1 MTAKDR
7 LVAARKK
14 IEDPANWIKGRYAA
28 DANGEKCLSYA
39 DEACKFCA
47 LGALF
52 STEAGYFNEPSV
64 EILYEASHE
73 LGFDGVTE
81 MNDDERTDHPKVM
94 ALYDKAIE
102 LAIKK
107 ETDERAKATADG
119 TGPTQRPEE
128 LVSKDVRDVG

>member
-28 DANGEKCLSYA
+28 DANGEKCLSHSA
-39 DEACKFCA
+39 EACKFCA

-64 EILYEASHE
+64 DILYEASHE

-107 ETDERAKATADG
+107 EKESEE
-119 TGPTQRPEE
+119 QR
-128 LVSKDVRDVG
+128 LVEGS